1 MKLWAVL
8 LILTAGVFR
17 TALAADYKPEFKMSI
32 VGPNEETPWGRAAT
46 RFAGAVKYRTQGR
59 IQIKNYFN
67 GQLFAGKQMT
77 EFAYLQQGLADFSIG
92 STINWSP
99 QVKQLNVFALP
110 FMFPGYSALDAVEG
124 GEPGGRLFELIERNG
139 AIPIA
144 WGENSFRELTNSR
157 RPVHRPGDLD
167 GLKIRVAGVP
177 LFVDTFQALGANP
190 VPMNFDE
197 ALEAFRLGTVDGQEN
212 PVELIIPH
220 KLWAVHRYVTLWH
233 YTIDPL
239 ILAVS
244 GKTWVGFSR
253 EDQSIL
259 RKAGEE
265 IMGQQKKEARE
276 GLEEATIVI
285 EKLRDLYGME
295 VFHPSPADIES
306 FRDKT
311 RSVYAKWSE
320 EIGIELVR
328 SVEGMV
334 AKEK

>member
-144 WGENSFRELTNSR
+144 WGENGFRELTNSR